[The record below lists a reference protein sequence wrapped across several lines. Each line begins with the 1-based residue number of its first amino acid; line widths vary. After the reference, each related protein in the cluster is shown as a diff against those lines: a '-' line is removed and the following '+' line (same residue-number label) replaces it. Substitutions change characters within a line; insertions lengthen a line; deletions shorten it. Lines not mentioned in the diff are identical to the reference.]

1 MALSADNWWRKAGGA
16 LLILGI
22 GFAWGLPS
30 PTMAAPPSVEVRNLG
45 ISRVGERTM
54 VTVIL
59 NQAANPRVTPYT
71 GANRSQVVIEFPQA
85 QAAKLPETLAGD
97 EILVKSVKTEVS
109 ATGVKIIVA
118 MFPDRP
124 YRMSREILPLSK
136 GLAMFRLGL
145 RFDPNAVQAKEAPP
159 AGYPPPPPAQTYGTG
174 PETGTREA
182 LPVPPPP
189 PPPVRAQ
196 GMEQNSPI
204 YKELAEQHRMMT
216 GEIITRYGVPCVE
229 VELKSGETI
238 MSFVHSIPSLKKI
251 SLKAQ
256 ERIAL
261 INGTHYL
268 LIMKGTG
275 NVSTDKNRI
284 FVPLDYS
291 IEPKILPEFLP
302 SAAKHEKYIL
312 INRRL
317 QYLGLYERGNLK
329 YVYPISSGTSKATP
343 LRNFVVNHMDE
354 KHYSKK
360 YDSPMDLALNI
371 GGDYYIHEGIVPGY
385 AASHG
390 CIRLFPLDAR
400 FLFYHWAK
408 PGIPGKVTD

>member
-1 MALSADNWWRKAGGA
+1 MTLSADNWWRKAGGA

-30 PTMAAPPSVEVRNLG
+30 PTMAAPPSAEVRNLG

-85 QAAKLPETLAGD
+85 QAAKLPETQAGD
-97 EILVKSVKTEVS
+97 ESLVKSVKTEVS
-109 ATGVKIIVA
+109 ATGVKIIVE

-145 RFDPNAVQAKEAPP
+145 RFDPNAVPAKEAPP

-189 PPPVRAQ
+189 PPPGRAQ
-196 GMEQNSPI
+196 GREQNSPI
-204 YKELAEQHRMMT
+204 YKELAEQGRLT
-216 GEIITRYGVPCVE
+216 PGQIITRYGVPCVE

-238 MSFVHSIPSLKKI
+238 MSFVHSIPSLKKK
-251 SLKAQ
+251 SLMVQ
-256 ERIAL
+256 DRIAL

-268 LIMKGTG
+268 L
-275 NVSTDKNRI
+275 VSTDRNRI

-291 IEPKILPEFLP
+291 IEPQILPQYL
-302 SAAKHEKYIL
+302 SYAAKHEKFIL

-317 QYLGLYERGNLK
+317 QYLGLYEWGNLK
-329 YVYPISSGTSKATP
+329 HVFPISSGSSKSTP
-343 LRNFVVNHMDE
+343 LRNFVVNHMDQV
-354 KHYSKK
+354 HNSSK
-360 YDSPMDLALNI
+360 YDQAPMDHALNI
-371 GGDYYIHEGIVPGY
+371 FGDYFIHEGIVPGY
-385 AASHG
+385 PATHG
-390 CIRLFPLDAR
+390 CIRLFPLHAR
-400 FLFYHWAK
+400 FLFYDWAK
-408 PGIPGKVTD
+408 PGIPGKIVD

>member
-1 MALSADNWWRKAGGA
+1 MALSADNWWRKAGA

-22 GFAWGLPS
+22 GSAWGLPS
-30 PTMAAPPSVEVRNLG
+30 PTMAALPRVEVRNLG

-59 NQAANPRVTPYT
+59 NRSANPRVTPYT

-85 QAAKLPETLAGD
+85 RAAKLPGTLAGD
-97 EILVKSVKTEVS
+97 ESLVKSVKTEVS

-124 YRMSREILPLSK
+124 YQMSREILPLRK

-159 AGYPPPPPAQTYGTG
+159 AGYPPPPPAQTYGKG
-174 PETGTREA
+174 PETGTREG
-182 LPVPPPP
+182 LPMPPAPP
-189 PPPVRAQ
+189 SPVRAQ

-204 YKELAEQHRMMT
+204 YKELAEQHRMLT

-229 VELKSGETI
+229 VELRSGETI

-268 LIMKGTG
+268 LIMKGKG

-291 IEPKILPEFLP
+291 IKPKILAEFLP

-317 QYLGLYERGNLK
+317 QYLGLYEWGHLK
-329 YVYPISSGTSKATP
+329 YVYPISSGISKATP
-343 LRNFVVNHMDE
+343 LRNFVVNQMDE

-360 YDSPMDLALNI
+360 YDSPMDHALNI